1 MELNNNI
8 YEQDNTIRSFLKENK
23 EKNNIHYLIL
33 NTDPISFVD
42 IRNLALK
49 LGNPDEKLKSI
60 KQGMPKT
67 EHSEKE
73 ELMEFL
79 IKSGTKVID
88 TNQGYFDYF
97 DVLNLFLDKN
107 YDFLD
112 YKLDKFSKDK
122 IFAIEAKDP
131 ISSAKKIFIE
141 QKVNHLPIMED
152 SELVGELRLCDLL
165 TQDLYDTQ
173 KVSIYDER
181 QNEPTIN
188 NEAYSIGNTKPLT
201 IEYGQ
206 SIKDAVEVMLKK
218 KVSSL
223 IVTKEGEIFSIVT
236 YRDIFKLYS
245 QENEKIHYSLE
256 FVGLKDLYDDEKA
269 LIEEYSEK
277 TMEKIASISKYD
289 SLKLSVKTIGQD
301 SGHQKKA
308 EVNILVSYGNHV
320 LTVHDE
326 ISPGTSD
333 EEFNDRDKKDWNIV
347 LMIQDLL
354 KNLENMVIDEK
365 KKNQ

>member
-33 NTDPISFVD
+33 NTEPISFVD
-42 IRNLALK
+42 IRSLALK
-49 LGNPDEKLKSI
+49 LGNPDEKLQSL
-60 KQGMPKT
+60 KQGMPKADF
-67 EHSEKE
+67 SQKE
-73 ELMEFL
+73 DLVDFL
-79 IKSGTKVID
+79 IKSGTKVIE
-88 TNQGYFDYF
+88 TNKGYFDYF
-97 DVLNLFLDKN
+97 DVLNLFLDKD
-107 YDFLD
+107 YDFLKH
-112 YKLDKFSKDK
+112 KLDKFSKDK
-122 IFAIEAKDP
+122 IFAIESKDS
-131 ISSAKKIFIE
+131 ISSARKIFVE
-141 QKVNHLPIMED
+141 QKVNHLPIMEN
-152 SELVGELRLCDLL
+152 SQLVGELRLCDLL
-165 TQDLYDTQ
+165 TQDLYDNQ
-173 KVSIYDER
+173 RISLYDER
-181 QNEPTIN
+181 QSEATIN
-188 NEAYSIGNTKPLT
+188 NEAYSIGNNKPLT
-201 IEYGQ
+201 IDFNKT
-206 SIKDAVEVMLKK
+206 IKDAIEIMLNK

-223 IVTKEGEIFSIVT
+223 IITKEDEIFSIIT

-245 QENEKIHYSLE
+245 QENEEIKYSLE

-269 LIEEYSEK
+269 LVEDFCEK
-277 TMEKIASISKYD
+277 TMEKIAAISKYE
-289 SLKLSVKTIGQD
+289 SLKLTLKTIGQD

-308 EVNILVSYGNHV
+308 EVNILISYGNHV

-347 LMIQDLL
+347 QMIQDLL